1 MLFRSR
7 DDASRR
13 ADYLRH
19 VADEVE
25 AARLREGEEA
35 ALNDEATRLTHAE
48 ELQNIAGGV
57 SGALEDGDDGV
68 VRRLGQLQR
77 QLAALQRIDP
87 ATGRLQPLYDAAFY
101 AVEELA
107 REVAAYAESV
117 EHDPERLA
125 EVERRRDAIY
135 RLLKKYGGTVAA
147 VIATGREA
155 RAELDAL
162 DTAAHDL
169 ATLEATVRERE
180 ARSEE
185 HTSELQS
192 H

>member
-1 MLFRSR
+1 M
-7 DDASRR
+7 
-13 ADYLRH
+13 
-19 VADEVE
+19 
-25 AARLREGEEA
+25 
-35 ALNDEATRLTHAE
+35 
-48 ELQNIAGGV
+48 
-57 SGALEDGDDGV
+57 SGALEDGDEGV

-135 RLLKKYGGTVAA
+135 RLLKKYGGNGPN
-147 VIATGREA
+147 INYGY
-155 RAELDAL
+155 D
-162 DTAAHDL
+162 DWGN
-169 ATLEATVRERE
+169 
-180 ARSEE
+180 
-185 HTSELQS
+185 
-192 H
+192 